1 MSTNKQNGVI
11 QIENK
16 KDKIVMGD
24 FNADLR

>member
-1 MSTNKQNGVI
+1 MSANKQNGVI

-24 FNADLR
+24 FNADSR

>member
-24 FNADLR
+24 FNADSR